1 MKANYVS
8 FSAVIFLAASLSLAG
23 QTKPPDSTIQNPTA
37 FKLGQVW
44 TMGDGVVVTVLA
56 IEDVRKFGRV
66 VHVRLD
72 NVPWQS
78 CGDFHLK
85 RTIEHIAVT
94 EKMLANSGLALSK
107 ENADLPQSSI
117 EAYRKWQGQK
127 KHEIVK
133 APLPILIQAQGS
145 APGPMIC
152 NFVPS
157 QT

>member
-1 MKANYVS
+1 MKANCFS
-8 FSAVIFLAASLSLAG
+8 FSAAILLAASLLLAG
-23 QTKPPDSTIQNPTA
+23 QSKPPESTIQNPTA
-37 FKLGQVW
+37 FRLGQVW
-44 TMGDGVVVTVLA
+44 TMDEGVIVTILA
-56 IEDVRKFGRV
+56 IHKLGRV

-78 CGDFHLK
+78 CGDFHLN

-133 APLPILIQAQGS
+133 APLPILIQAQGA
-145 APGPMIC
+145 APGPIIC